1 MKNVLQF
8 LSSPPL
14 MVVIVFLVIIET
26 FAISLLKMY
35 NETNNVKLLL
45 FACLLYPLL
54 GFIFAKVIK
63 EKGVAIGNAMWQITT
78 IILVSLWGNVYFK
91 ESIDIYE
98 RIGLLFGVVSVFLF
112 NKKYFI

>member
-1 MKNVLQF
+1 MKTILQF
-8 LSSPPL
+8 LSTPPL
-14 MVVIVFLVIIET
+14 MLVIFVLVVIET
-26 FAISLLKMY
+26 IAISMLKMY
-35 NETNNVKLLL
+35 NETNNIKLLL
-45 FACLLYPLL
+45 GASLIYPLL

-78 IILVSLWGNVYFK
+78 FILVSLWGIIYFK

-98 RIGLLFGVVSVFLF
+98 RTGLFFGIVSVLLF